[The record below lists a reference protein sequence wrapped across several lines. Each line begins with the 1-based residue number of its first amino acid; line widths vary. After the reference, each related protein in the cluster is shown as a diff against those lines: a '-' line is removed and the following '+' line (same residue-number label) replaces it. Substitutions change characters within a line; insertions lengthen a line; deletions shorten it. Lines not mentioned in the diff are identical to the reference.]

1 MCMSENGELPLATGP
16 GPSAESGPSAPSAD
30 VARALADVEEQMMVL
45 AAYVRGA
52 IREAAGR
59 IDPALQPF
67 GLKILRQ
74 LRRCGPMHAS
84 ALAESLDVDR
94 SVISR
99 QARPLQ
105 DLGLLELKADP
116 ADGRARFLAA
126 TPLAIERMAE
136 VPGSDKSLLYSR
148 LSSWPEADLHQFA
161 RLLERLNSPDGGGP
175 AES

>member
-1 MCMSENGELPLATGP
+1 MSMSENGEHPGTTGP
-16 GPSAESGPSAPSAD
+16 GPAAPTAD
-30 VARALADVEEQMMVL
+30 VAEALADVEEQMMVL

-52 IREAAGR
+52 IREAAAR

-74 LRRCGPMHAS
+74 LRRNGPTHAS
-84 ALAESLDVDR
+84 AVAESLDVDR

-99 QARPLQ
+99 QARLLQ
-105 DLGLLELKADP
+105 DLGLLELKTDP

-126 TPLAIERMAE
+126 TPLAIAKMAE

-161 RLLERLNSPDGGGP
+161 RLLERLNSPHGDLP
-175 AES
+175 ADS